1 MARTGIIHHF
11 GTFLLLAATVL
22 LIVTCISAPVINDIS
37 LMKVDLRTLHVGR
50 FKRVTFGTF
59 GWCEIADNQADS
71 CSSSRVGYNPANIMN
86 TIEGT
91 SFSNYA
97 ENTTKALTKAMILHP
112 IACGLNFIAFLLA
125 LGAGW
130 VGSLLASLVAAFAFI
145 VTLVVMILDFVLF
158 SIIKSNV
165 NGDDDDGVFS
175 EGTRAKWGSAIW
187 TTLAAAICS
196 LLAMV
201 ILFFTCCSARIHKRR
216 NRNRDLVGEPKN
228 DYGVAAPATRRRR
241 WF

>member
-1 MARTGIIHHF
+1 MR
-11 GTFLLLAATVL
+11 
-22 LIVTCISAPVINDIS
+22 
-37 LMKVDLRTLHVGR
+37 
-50 FKRVTFGTF
+50 
-59 GWCEIADNQADS
+59 
-71 CSSSRVGYNPANIMN
+71 

-130 VGSLLASLVAAFAFI
+130 VGSLLASLVAALAFI
-145 VTLVVMILDFVLF
+145 VTLVVMILDFVAF

-165 NGDDDDGVFS
+165 NGDDDDVFDR
-175 EGTRAKWGSAIW
+175 GTRAHWGSAAW

-196 LLAMV
+196 LLAMI

-216 NRNRDLVGEPKN
+216 NRDLVEPKN